1 MFGARLEAKF
11 IALLFGIYDAPAR
24 RLTLANGGEPYPLLV
39 RNGETTEIN
48 VAGVP
53 LGLFAETE
61 YEEVTVDLQPGDVV
75 VCASDGILESEDSE
89 QEEFGAERLNA
100 LLAGVTGDEM
110 AVSIANRIL
119 AATDDYSGAD
129 STPHDDR
136 TLILLRV
143 TDESSADLY
152 KLPIIY

>member
-1 MFGARLEAKF
+1 
-11 IALLFGIYDAPAR
+11 
-24 RLTLANGGEPYPLLV
+24 
-39 RNGETTEIN
+39 

-100 LLAGVTGDEM
+100 LLAGVTGDEV